1 VVREPYME
9 ILVRHGK
16 AEFGVAKDSR
26 QFIALMHEEMRE
38 GWQRHLAAGDSGWRQ
53 DAAAT

>member
-1 VVREPYME
+1 ME